1 LNKKSYIGGNSRIQ
15 WIKEGDRNTKFF
27 HQKATWRAKKNKIE
41 RLMRQDGSMT
51 ENKEEMEDMA
61 TKFFTDLYTADE
73 HVQPDIITDYVQAQI
88 SREMNEK
95 LCAVYSDEEI
105 VMPSFKLDL

>member
-1 LNKKSYIGGNSRIQ
+1 
-15 WIKEGDRNTKFF
+15 
-27 HQKATWRAKKNKIE
+27 
-41 RLMRQDGSMT
+41 MT

-61 TKFFTDLYTADE
+61 TKFFTGLYTANE
-73 HVQPDIITDYVQAQI
+73 HVQSDIITDYVQAQI